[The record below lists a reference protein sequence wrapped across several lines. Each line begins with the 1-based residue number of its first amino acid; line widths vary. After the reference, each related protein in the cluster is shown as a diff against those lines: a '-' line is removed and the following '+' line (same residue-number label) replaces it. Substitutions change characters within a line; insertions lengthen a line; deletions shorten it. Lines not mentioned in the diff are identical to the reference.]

1 MAAVGAGSGG
11 VRKRKGRG
19 ETGAA
24 MADTVNKKPRSLC
37 PHQRV
42 RNTCKEC
49 GGAGLCQHQRRR
61 GTCKECGS
69 EAHASKPNAQIQQV
83 PSIIDD
89 GSAAGGPDD
98 AIKVKSEEVDG
109 SYECLI
115 CGESVRRTRALHC
128 SQCTCPPF
136 HQACVEGGVSTC
148 PQCAQPTVVP
158 LRSAGVPD

>member
-1 MAAVGAGSGG
+1 MQGVRGRGHLPAPAPQEPMQGVRGAGI
-11 VRKRKGRG
+11 
-19 ETGAA
+19 
-24 MADTVNKKPRSLC
+24 C
-37 PHQRV
+37 PHQRQ
-42 RNTCKEC
+42 RSKCKEC

-61 GTCKECGS
+61 STCKECGS

-98 AIKVKSEEVDG
+98 AIKVKAEEVDG

-136 HQACVEGGVSTC
+136 HEACVEEGVSTC